1 MTLGEIRKKIDALDA
16 QLLRLLNERA
26 DLVHEVGL
34 VKRKEGYAIY
44 APEREEQLLQGLIK
58 KNQGRLPAL
67 AIRAIYRE
75 IMSASLALEK
85 DVAIAYLGP
94 EGNAAHQAAR
104 EKFGAS
110 VHYTARPNIA
120 EVFGAVDRRE
130 ADYGIVPAEDSPDGA
145 GRHTFDLFMD
155 SNLKICAQVL
165 LPRTDAPA
173 RFLVLGHDGCP
184 PTGSDK
190 TSLVVAL
197 QDGPGAL
204 LAALEPFQ
212 KINVSKI
219 ESRPGPAL
227 RGANDH
233 LFFLDV
239 EGHAQDENLAAALKA
254 LEKRASFVKV
264 LGSYP
269 KGA

>member
-16 QLLRLLNERA
+16 ELLRLLNERA

-34 VKRKEGYAIY
+34 VKRKDGTAIY

-58 KNQGRLPAL
+58 RNRGRLPAL

-85 DVAIAYLGP
+85 EVTIAYLGP
-94 EGNAAHQAAR
+94 EGNWAYLAAR

-110 VHYTARPNIA
+110 VKYAPRTGVA
-120 EVFGAVDRRE
+120 EVFGAVERGE
-130 ADYGIVPAEDSPDGA
+130 ADYGIVPAETSADGEVS
-145 GRHTFDLFMD
+145 HTFDMFMH
-155 SNLKICAQVL
+155 SELKICAQVL
-165 LPRTDAPA
+165 VPRAGALA
-173 RFLVLGHDGCP
+173 RFLVLSHDGCP
-184 PTGSDK
+184 PTGADK
-190 TSLVVAL
+190 TSLVFAL
-197 QDGPGAL
+197 RDGPGTL

-219 ESRPGPAL
+219 ESRPARL
-227 RGANDH
+227 GADEQV
-233 LFFLDV
+233 FFLDV
-239 EGHAQDENLAAALKA
+239 EGHAQDEGLSEALKA
-254 LEKRASFVKV
+254 LEKRSSFVKI

-269 KGA
+269 KGV